1 MTLHVLDAGR
11 FKLDGGSMFGV
22 VPKVIWQKTLQA
34 DEQNHVAFAMRC
46 LLVED
51 GNRLL
56 LIDTG
61 MGDKQDARW
70 QAYYFRHGEGNL
82 LGSLRKAGFSPADV
96 TDVLPTHLHFD
107 HAGGA
112 VQWNARRDGYELTFP
127 NARYWAHPAHWAW
140 AMQPNAREKATF
152 LPENLLPI
160 QESGHLHFLAG
171 SGGQGAGGGGQ
182 GANEFLDLPPAPRPP
197 LPADPS
203 DRPCPLLLADGHT
216 EKMVMPKLQVG
227 EKTVVFAADLI
238 PTTAHVPVNYVMAY
252 DVRPLVTMDEKAR
265 LLEQAVAENWILVSD
280 HDPVHEAYTVQAT
293 ERGFRVKDAGP
304 LAAFL

>member
-1 MTLHVLDAGR
+1 
-11 FKLDGGSMFGV
+11 MFGV
-22 VPKVIWQKTLQA
+22 VPKVIWQKLLQA
-34 DEQNHVAFAMRC
+34 DDQNHVSFAMRC

-70 QAYYFRHGEGNL
+70 QGYYHRHGEGNL

-96 TDVLPTHLHFD
+96 TDVLPSHLHFD

-127 NARYWAHPAHWAW
+127 NARYWAHPDHWAW

-160 QESGHLHFLAG
+160 QESGHLHFLER
-171 SGGQGAGGGGQ
+171 GAE
-182 GANEFLDLPPAPRPP
+182 NRMDTSPFSFRPF
-197 LPADPS
+197 S
-203 DRPCPLLLADGHT
+203 VSLLLADGHT
-216 EKMVMPKLQVG
+216 EKMLMPKLKVG
-227 EKTVVFAADLI
+227 DKTVVFTADLI

-265 LLEQAVAENWILVSD
+265 FLEKAAAENWILVSD
-280 HDPVHEAYTVQAT
+280 HDPVHEACTVQAT
-293 ERGFRVKDAGP
+293 ERGFRVQETGP
-304 LAAFL
+304 LSAFL

>member
-1 MTLHVLDAGR
+1 
-11 FKLDGGSMFGV
+11 MFGV
-22 VPKVIWQKTLQA
+22 VPKVLWQKLLQA
-34 DEQNHVAFAMRC
+34 DEQNHIPLALRC

-70 QAYYFRHGEGNL
+70 QAYYHRHGEGDL
-82 LGSLRKAGFSPADV
+82 RDSLRKAGFSPTDV
-96 TDVLPTHLHFD
+96 TDVLTTHLHFD

-112 VQWNARRDGYELTFP
+112 VRYNARRDGYELTFP
-127 NARYWAHPAHWAW
+127 NARYWAHPDHWAW
-140 AMQPNAREKATF
+140 AMNPNPREKATF

-160 QESGHLHFLAG
+160 QESGQLHFLE
-171 SGGQGAGGGGQ
+171 QGAE
-182 GANEFLDLPPAPRPP
+182 AFLNVPHALSP
-197 LPADPS
+197 LPLT
-203 DRPCPLLLADGHT
+203 LLTADGHT
-216 EKMVMPKLQVG
+216 EKMLLPKLRVG
-227 EKTVVFAADLI
+227 NKTVVFAADLI

-265 LLEQAVAENWILVSD
+265 FLAQAAAEGWVLVSD
-280 HDPVHEAYTVQAT
+280 HDPNHEAYTVQAT
-293 ERGFRVKDAGP
+293 ERGFRVNDAGP

>member
-1 MTLHVLDAGR
+1 
-11 FKLDGGSMFGV
+11 MFGV

-34 DEQNHVAFAMRC
+34 DEQNLVAFAMRC

-70 QAYYFRHGEGNL
+70 QGYYHRHGEGTL
-82 LGSLRKAGFSPADV
+82 LGSLREAGFAPTDV
-96 TDVLPTHLHFD
+96 TDVLPSHLHFD
-107 HAGGA
+107 HVGGA
-112 VQWNARRDGYELTFP
+112 VQWNARRDGYELSFP
-127 NARYWAHPAHWAW
+127 NARYWAHPEHWAW

-160 QESGHLHFLAG
+160 QESGHLHFLDEGAG
-171 SGGQGAGGGGQ
+171 AEGQGKAEHVQ
-182 GANEFLDLPPAPRPP
+182 SSMFNAQF
-197 LPADPS
+197 S
-203 DRPCPLLLADGHT
+203 ILLADGHT
-216 EKMVMPKLQVG
+216 EKMLMPTLQVG
-227 EKTVVFAADLI
+227 DKTVVFAADLI

-252 DVRPLVTMDEKAR
+252 DVRPLVTMAEKAR
-265 LLEQAVAENWILVSD
+265 FLEQAAAENWILVSD

-293 ERGFRVKDAGP
+293 ERGFRVKDTGP
-304 LAAFL
+304 LSAFL

>member
-1 MTLHVLDAGR
+1 MNLHILDAGH
-11 FKLDGGSMFGV
+11 FKLDGGTMFGV
-22 VPKVIWQKTLQA
+22 VPKVIWQKLAQP
-34 DEQNHVAFAMRC
+34 DEANLVSFAMRC

-51 GNRLL
+51 GPRLL

-70 QAYYFRHGEGNL
+70 QSYYFRHGEGNL
-82 LGSLRKAGFSPADV
+82 LGSLKKAGFSPDDV

-112 VQWNARRDGYELTFP
+112 VQWNTRRDGYELTFP

-160 QESGHLHFLAG
+160 QESGHLHFL
-171 SGGQGAGGGGQ
+171 GQGAR
-182 GANEFLDLPPAPRPP
+182 NEIENSQFSSGTPPV
-197 LPADPS
+197 LNS
-203 DRPCPLLLADGHT
+203 QFSMMTADGHT
-216 EKMVMPKLQVG
+216 EKMLMPKLQMG

-252 DVRPLVTMDEKAR
+252 DVRPLVTMDEKAAF
-265 LLEQAVAENWILVSD
+265 LTQAAAENWILVSD
-280 HDPVHEAYTVQAT
+280 HDPVHEAYTVLQT
-293 ERGFRVKDAGP
+293 EKGFRVKNTGP
-304 LAAFL
+304 LRAFLP

>member
-1 MTLHVLDAGR
+1 
-11 FKLDGGSMFGV
+11 MFGV
-22 VPKVIWQKTLQA
+22 VPKVIWQKLLQA
-34 DEQNHVAFAMRC
+34 DDQNHVALALRC

-51 GNRLL
+51 DHRLL

-70 QAYYFRHGEGNL
+70 QAHYHRHGGGDL

-127 NARYWAHPAHWAW
+127 NARYWAYPDHWAW
-140 AMQPNAREKATF
+140 AVRPNARERATF

-160 QESGHLHFLAG
+160 QESGHLHFLE
-171 SGGQGAGGGGQ
+171 QGAEGTGQ
-182 GANEFLDLPPAPRPP
+182 RAGAVLNVPPALRP
-197 LPADPS
+197 LPLAF
-203 DRPCPLLLADGHT
+203 LTADGHT
-216 EKMVMPKLQVG
+216 EKMLMPKIRVG
-227 EKTVVFAADLI
+227 DQTVVFAADLI

-265 LLEQAVAENWILVSD
+265 FLAQAAAENWILVSD
-280 HDPVHEAYTVQAT
+280 HDPSHEAYTVQAT
-293 ERGFRVKDAGP
+293 ERGFRVRDTGP
-304 LAAFL
+304 LAAFF